1 MPHTCLS
8 VSKAFASVNTVSHPQ
23 LPLPIVALDS
33 ASSSTGIVSHGLTST
48 SASNCRP
55 KYRSPQTV
63 AFLATSGTGHDVLVS
78 PHEVH
83 KNQKLLQPN
92 KGRKVRGSGAA
103 LHPVSSPP
111 PVDTIDLEATAT
123 LLEHVYKD
131 SLSDALENSFR
142 QPSFDLLVSDL
153 DTKSRVLS
161 NVNNIHD
168 SQVCNEPSSDG
179 APKLTK
185 KTQVRKANTAGEQQI
200 MKAIKSPS
208 VKKIRKK
215 SLTVPSKLAKTLV
228 SDAVG
233 GKRRSSLLTRI
244 AMRKRKARNSG
255 NWIGHVAAGMEG
267 WQCDLWS
274 SEAEQ
279 LINKYNTSLDLTP
292 PLWDKLPG
300 GLLTAT
306 EERSLATL
314 LKPVKQLQKLR
325 EELRDVIG
333 QEPTDEQWASAAKL
347 DKQTLKRQLL
357 LSRAARNKLIQHN
370 LRLVLSQAHKYYKGN
385 MSFSLHDLCQEGV
398 LGLMH
403 SVDKFDPTKGY
414 RFSTYAIYWI
424 RNSILRAQT
433 KSGHMVR
440 SPINVSMQKVNIKRA
455 KLDLALELGRSP
467 TSKEVMQQLG
477 LGVDRYH
484 DILRTTMQTTSLH
497 LRDRITGEE
506 KIDNLADTDDASSM
520 MLGGRNML
528 RAGVDDVLDSLKP
541 KENLVLRQRF
551 GLDGKGQRSLSEV
564 GHNLNL
570 SREMVRRYE
579 LQGLMRMKHPTRVEY
594 LRKYLV

>member
-48 SASNCRP
+48 RASNCRP
-55 KYRSPQTV
+55 KCRSPQTV

-153 DTKSRVLS
+153 DIKSRVLS

-215 SLTVPSKLAKTLV
+215 NLTVPSKLAKTLV

-314 LKPVKQLQKLR
+314 LKPVK
-325 EELRDVIG
+325 V
-333 QEPTDEQWASAAKL
+333 
-347 DKQTLKRQLL
+347 
-357 LSRAARNKLIQHN
+357 
-370 LRLVLSQAHKYYKGN
+370 
-385 MSFSLHDLCQEGV
+385 C
-398 LGLMH
+398 
-403 SVDKFDPTKGY
+403 
-414 RFSTYAIYWI
+414 
-424 RNSILRAQT
+424 
-433 KSGHMVR
+433 
-440 SPINVSMQKVNIKRA
+440 
-455 KLDLALELGRSP
+455 
-467 TSKEVMQQLG
+467 
-477 LGVDRYH
+477 
-484 DILRTTMQTTSLH
+484 
-497 LRDRITGEE
+497 
-506 KIDNLADTDDASSM
+506 
-520 MLGGRNML
+520 
-528 RAGVDDVLDSLKP
+528 
-541 KENLVLRQRF
+541 
-551 GLDGKGQRSLSEV
+551 
-564 GHNLNL
+564 
-570 SREMVRRYE
+570 
-579 LQGLMRMKHPTRVEY
+579 
-594 LRKYLV
+594 